1 MQQTKTTTELATGT
15 VHTSA
20 KARLT
25 RGIRDPDRQ
34 QNLVIVQWPIA
45 NLPWKCHANPFGSF
59 CAKLLTDRQTDKQI
73 NNGNYISFL
82 AEIINENQSLS
93 FSNYDNHK
101 TCFENSRII
110 VKVLLQIPTKSD
122 NFQCHC
128 RTISEIYHPHHI
140 SHVSVDLW
148 FHPSVVGSMLN
159 TSWLSAVIYTGW
171 SDVTVIYGHIMT
183 SML

>member
-1 MQQTKTTTELATGT
+1 MQLTKTITELEALATGT

-34 QNLVIVQWPIA
+34 QNLIIVQWPIA

-122 NFQCHC
+122 NFQCHHVGQFL
-128 RTISEIYHPHHI
+128 RFITHPHHI
-140 SHVSVDLW
+140 SQVSVDL
-148 FHPSVVGSMLN
+148 
-159 TSWLSAVIYTGW
+159 
-171 SDVTVIYGHIMT
+171 
-183 SML
+183 